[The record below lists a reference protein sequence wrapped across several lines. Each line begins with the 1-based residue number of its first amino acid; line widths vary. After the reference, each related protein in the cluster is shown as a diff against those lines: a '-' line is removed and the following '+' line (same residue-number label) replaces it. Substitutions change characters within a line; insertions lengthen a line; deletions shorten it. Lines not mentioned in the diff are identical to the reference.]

1 MNRSSWIIV
10 LVLLAII
17 IVAMVEMYII
27 GTMSCSCNTG
37 VIKPEFYSEL
47 NKSVVVQLGTK

>member
-1 MNRSSWIIV
+1 MTKESWIII

-27 GTMSCSCNTG
+27 GTMSCPCNTG